1 MYLFKK
7 VHVHFLCPHHWW
19 RYEVLSSGFIYVSL
33 LVHGFNS
40 LSYFF
45 SYLFSLVFLKLTVF
59 LSERCS
65 RPVSMYSC
73 LSCITTVD
81 PLSAFLMIISI
92 CSLQATC

>member
-1 MYLFKK
+1 MGL
-7 VHVHFLCPHHWW
+7 
-19 RYEVLSSGFIYVSL
+19 YVSL
-33 LVHGFNS
+33 LVHGSNS

-65 RPVSMYSC
+65 RPMSMYSC

-81 PLSAFLMIISI
+81 PLSAFLISFLFLSFLRPI
-92 CSLQATC
+92 RWR